1 VVKRLGIG
9 MEKNL
14 FEKYGGFST
23 VSRIV
28 MQFYDKALDSDVLA
42 DYFEDIEMER
52 LIDHQ
57 TKFVASL
64 MGGPAS
70 YTDDM
75 LKQLHAHLKIDDDA
89 FDEMAKLFKE
99 TLEEAGLDPEDVAIV
114 AGEIVKR
121 RPVIVTA
128 S

>member
-1 VVKRLGIG
+1 
-9 MEKNL
+9 MERSL

-23 VSRIV
+23 ISKIV
-28 MQFYDKALDSDVLA
+28 MRFYDHVLESDILA

-70 YTDDM
+70 YTDEM
-75 LKQLHAHLKIDDDA
+75 LKQLHDHLEINDKA
-89 FDEMAKLFKE
+89 FDEMATLFRT
-99 TLEEAGLDPEDVAIV
+99 TLEEAGLDAEDVATV
-114 AGEIVKR
+114 ANEIVKR
-121 RPVIVTA
+121 RSVVVNV

>member
-1 VVKRLGIG
+1 MKRPGIG

-28 MQFYDKALDSDVLA
+28 MQFYDKALDSDILA

-75 LKQLHAHLKIDDDA
+75 LKQLHAHLTINDEA
-89 FDEMAKLFKE
+89 FDEMAALFKA
-99 TLEEAGLDPEDVAIV
+99 TLEEAGMDAEDVAVV
-114 AGEIVKR
+114 AHEIVKR
-121 RPVIVTA
+121 RPVIVQA

>member
-1 VVKRLGIG
+1 
-9 MEKNL
+9 MDQSL
-14 FEKYGGFST
+14 FEKYGGFGA

-28 MQFYDKALDSDVLA
+28 MRFYDKVLDSDILA
-42 DYFEDIEMER
+42 DHFEDIEMER

-75 LKQLHAHLKIDDDA
+75 LKQLHAHLVIGDEA
-89 FDEMAKLFKE
+89 FDEMAAVFRA
-99 TLEEAGLDPEDVAIV
+99 TLEEAGLDPDDVEAV
-114 AGEIVKR
+114 AYEIVKR
-121 RPVIVTA
+121 RPVIVTQ

>member
-1 VVKRLGIG
+1 

-28 MQFYDKALDSDVLA
+28 MQFYDKALDSDILA

-75 LKQLHAHLKIDDDA
+75 LKQLHAHLDIDDEA
-89 FDEMAKLFKE
+89 FDEMAALFRE
-99 TLEEAGLDPEDVAIV
+99 TLEEAGLDPEDVALV

-121 RPVIVTA
+121 RPVIVKA
-128 S
+128 P

>member
-1 VVKRLGIG
+1 

-28 MQFYDKALDSDVLA
+28 MQFYDKALDSDILA

-75 LKQLHAHLKIDDDA
+75 LKQLHAHLEIDDKA
-89 FDEMAKLFKE
+89 FDEMAKLFKA
-99 TLEEAGLDPEDVAIV
+99 TLEEAGMDPEDVGLV
-114 AGEIVKR
+114 AGEILKR
-121 RPVIVTA
+121 RPVIVQA

>member
-1 VVKRLGIG
+1 
-9 MEKNL
+9 MERSL
-14 FEKYGGFST
+14 FEKYGGFGA
-23 VSRIV
+23 VSKIV
-28 MQFYDKALDSDVLA
+28 MRFYNHVLDSDILA

-70 YTDDM
+70 YTDEM
-75 LKQLHAHLKIDDDA
+75 LKQLHDHLEIDDKA
-89 FDEMAKLFKE
+89 FDEMASLFRA
-99 TLEEAGLDPEDVAIV
+99 TLVEAGLDEEDVESV
-114 AGEIVKR
+114 AYEIVKR
-121 RPVIVTA
+121 RPIVVNV

>member
-1 VVKRLGIG
+1 
-9 MEKNL
+9 MEQNL

-28 MQFYDKALDSDVLA
+28 MQFYDKALDSNILA

-70 YTDDM
+70 YTDEM
-75 LKQLHAHLKIDDDA
+75 LTQLHAHLDIDDQA
-89 FDEMAKLFKE
+89 FDEMAALFRA
-99 TLEEAGLDPEDVAIV
+99 TLEEAGLDPEDVAAV

>member
-1 VVKRLGIG
+1 
-9 MEKNL
+9 MDQNL

-23 VSRIV
+23 ISRIV
-28 MQFYDKALDSDVLA
+28 MRFYDQALDSDILA

-75 LKQLHAHLKIDDDA
+75 LKQLHAHLDINDEA
-89 FDEMAKLFKE
+89 FDAMATLFRV
-99 TLEEAGLDPEDVAIV
+99 TLEEAGLDAEDVAAV

-121 RPVIVTA
+121 RSMIVKAT
-128 S
+128 

>member
-1 VVKRLGIG
+1 
-9 MEKNL
+9 MEQNL

-28 MQFYDKALDSDVLA
+28 MQFYDKALDSDILA

-75 LKQLHAHLKIDDDA
+75 LKQLHAHLDIDDKA
-89 FDEMAKLFKE
+89 FDEMATLFRA
-99 TLEEAGLDPEDVAIV
+99 TLEETGMDPEDVALV
-114 AGEIVKR
+114 AGEIIKR
-121 RPVIVTA
+121 RSVIVA
-128 S
+128 AP

>member
-1 VVKRLGIG
+1 MAQTI
-9 MEKNL
+9 
-14 FEKYGGFST
+14 FDKYGGFASI
-23 VSRIV
+23 SKIV
-28 MQFYDKALDSDVLA
+28 MRFYDSILDSDILA
-42 DYFEDIEMER
+42 DYFEDVDINR

-75 LKQLHAHLKIDDDA
+75 LRQLHAHLDIDDTA
-89 FDEMAKLFKE
+89 FDEMAAIFKA
-99 TLEEAGLDPEDVAIV
+99 TLVDAGMDEDDVAMVVRGITDRRRFIV
-114 AGEIVKR
+114 A
-121 RPVIVTA
+121 P

>member
-1 VVKRLGIG
+1 MAQTIFDR
-9 MEKNL
+9 
-14 FEKYGGFST
+14 YGGFGSI
-23 VSRIV
+23 SKIV
-28 MQFYDKALDSDVLA
+28 MRFYDNVLDSDILA
-42 DYFEDIEMER
+42 EYFEDIDINR

-75 LKQLHAHLKIDDDA
+75 LRQLHAHLDIDDKA
-89 FDEMAKLFKE
+89 FDEMASIFKT
-99 TLEEAGLDPEDVAIV
+99 TLEEADMDEDDIAVVVRGITD
-114 AGEIVKR
+114 R
-121 RPVIVTA
+121 RRFIVTT